1 MSLRQTYVERKFER
15 KSAWLWLYSVTRRKS
30 RRVESFS
37 EEFVRYVVTIY
48 YSSASFFVHM
58 IRQEHL
64 RNTRN
69 IIHMITKRNKQIKEE
84 LRAASKHLHLH
95 SPATLECA
103 SAADYEGEVMS
114 SELGVCVGC
123 IGVGVAGGG

>member
-1 MSLRQTYVERKFER
+1 MTLRQIYVERKFER

-37 EEFVRYVVTIY
+37 EEFVRCVVTIY

-64 RNTRN
+64 RNTGN
-69 IIHMITKRNKQIKEE
+69 IIHMITKRNEQIKE
-84 LRAASKHLHLH
+84 
-95 SPATLECA
+95 
-103 SAADYEGEVMS
+103 
-114 SELGVCVGC
+114 
-123 IGVGVAGGG
+123 